1 MMNHSMKAKY
11 MDTDSINFYISD
23 SNLYD
28 VISKLIE
35 EINKFEL
42 SYEQKEKALILVN
55 EILFKDL
62 MTNRK

>member
-1 MMNHSMKAKY
+1 MKAKY